1 MQKKAQWM
9 ESMNLQL
16 SAHIYQIQKAVRH
29 KGCDT
34 GWRSLPA
41 TLIEMPVGGKWT
53 LHLKDR
59 KEPVVVED
67 HEVIVIPTGT
77 MHRLVYSG
85 ARPMKTSFMFASF
98 RWIGHIDVFNVYRFS
113 LPLPRSAGLKLDQII
128 SEIDRT
134 LAGAPTSITDTSRIH
149 ELAFRAL
156 GVILPHRRNEHLEFS
171 RKEYERI
178 EKILR
183 LLNEDV
189 KNELSCQTLAAKSH
203 LSVSRFHTIFKRVTG
218 SAPKIYQQNMRL
230 TRAVSLLIA
239 TQDPIKNIAD
249 ECGFHSPYYF
259 TRLFTKY
266 VGLNPSQFRLQ
277 FGSSKKAA
285 MPEAAPAFSSR
296 AGLG

>member
-1 MQKKAQWM
+1 MQEKVQWM

-16 SAHIYQIQKAVRH
+16 SAHIYQIQKAVRQ

-67 HEVIVIPTGT
+67 HEVMVIPTGT
-77 MHRLVYSG
+77 LHRLVYSG
-85 ARPMKTSFMFASF
+85 TLPMKTSFLFASF
-98 RWIGHIDVFNVYRFS
+98 RWIGHIDVFNVYRFP
-113 LPLPRSAGLKLDQII
+113 LPLPRSAGVKLDRII
-128 SEIDRT
+128 SEINQI
-134 LAGAPTSITDTSRIH
+134 LAGPDTSISDTSRVH

-156 GVILPHRRNEHLEFS
+156 GVILPHRSNEHLEFS
-171 RKEYERI
+171 RMEYERI

-189 KNELSCQTLAAKSH
+189 KNELTCQALAAKTH

-218 SAPKIYQQNMRL
+218 CAPKIYQQNMRL

-239 TQDPIKNIAD
+239 TQESIKSIAD

-266 VGLNPSQFRLQ
+266 VGLNPSQFRMQ
-277 FGSSKKAA
+277 FGSFRL
-285 MPEAAPAFSSR
+285 APASGDSP
-296 AGLG
+296 